1 MGGEQKVAISFHDC
15 KFSTEEIMV
24 SRNFNLVTNFPEVG
38 DFQSQIMCVCFLKE
52 IYKQKNFPT
61 D

>member
-1 MGGEQKVAISFHDC
+1 
-15 KFSTEEIMV
+15 MV